1 MSAADDDV
9 WCSELADKT
18 SCRVQTVREIFLA
31 LKCER
36 ARTQRLFEF
45 SIERVMNP
53 YEILAS
59 ILAISPD
66 AIDHEKLRLID
77 QDRIRS
83 LDYGVRTVH
92 KPYKDHMDGNKGR
105 FS

>member
-1 MSAADDDV
+1 MS
-9 WCSELADKT
+9 
-18 SCRVQTVREIFLA
+18 
-31 LKCER
+31 
-36 ARTQRLFEF
+36 
-45 SIERVMNP
+45 P

-66 AIDHEKLRLID
+66 AVDLQMLSLID

-83 LDYGVRTVH
+83 LDYGVRNIH
-92 KPYKDHMDGNKGR
+92 KPYKDHTDTNKGR